1 MIVPIAEACPG
12 TDDLPA
18 LAYVANPYGQ
28 AEASGEDLNA
38 LWRNDPAAGA
48 ARTNELANATKAAI
62 ANAKSAGVD
71 GFVYALSGAE
81 PGRCT
86 PMQYGGQYLEVD
98 REILCSIQD
107 SLVVVLIEGG
117 AGVDALLARFEGEGA
132 YLDFVSDLPAQVFA
146 WDSAATGFSVSEIRA
161 LRPGALAAP
170 DADADIL
177 FSNSMATLEPYLH
190 EVVS

>member
-12 TDDLPA
+12 TDDLPV
-18 LAYVANPYGQ
+18 LAFVTNPYGQ

-48 ARTNELANATKAAI
+48 ARTSELANATKAAI

-107 SLVVVLIEGG
+107 SLVVVLIEG
-117 AGVDALLARFEGEGA
+117 GEGA

>member
-86 PMQYGGQYLEVD
+86 PMQYGGLYLEVD

-107 SLVVVLIEGG
+107 SLVVVLIEG
-117 AGVDALLARFEGEGA
+117 GEGA